1 MGKGFQVKLFYKALL
16 PSNGL
21 LVPWKSI
28 WKTKVPPR
36 VSFFVW
42 ATAMDRILT
51 MQNLRRR
58 HVMVLDWCYMCK
70 ASGESTDHLLLHYPI
85 ASDLWSCILTLF
97 GLQWVMPKGVL
108 ELLACWGEGRGKSK
122 IQDLW
127 NSIPHGICWVLWW
140 ERNSKAF
147 EGKERSVL
155 ELKWLLIR
163 TLMDW
168 SNASGSNSFSSIFDF
183 LDWCML

>member
-1 MGKGFQVKLFYKALL
+1 MGKGFQVKLFYKAFL

-42 ATAMDRILT
+42 AAAMNRILT

-58 HVMVLDWCYMCK
+58 HVIVLDWCYMCK
-70 ASGESTDHLLLHYPI
+70 ASDESTYHLLLRCLI
-85 ASDLWSCILTLF
+85 ALDLWSYIFTF
-97 GLQWVMPKGVL
+97 FSLQWVMPKEVL

-122 IQDLW
+122 I
-127 NSIPHGICWVLWW
+127 
-140 ERNSKAF
+140 
-147 EGKERSVL
+147 
-155 ELKWLLIR
+155 
-163 TLMDW
+163 
-168 SNASGSNSFSSIFDF
+168 
-183 LDWCML
+183 